1 MKTQALTTT
10 LSTEVLT
17 FYPEGPPPTFE
28 VTVHNVSQ
36 TFASFQLDMAAAG
49 VETQVAPTWYR
60 VAPAISSKIP
70 GGARTRFQVSI
81 LAVPPLPSGFSGTV
95 NLTLRVSS
103 LELRQEDRQ
112 ILRLVVEGR
121 SRLPPRLTV
130 PSPALQS
137 HPQGETMIPV
147 QVQNL
152 NRQSVDIHLRLTGIP
167 AAWLPDGFEKPLHLP
182 AQEEATVEF
191 RCLLPE
197 PSAAPSG
204 QYPLT
209 ITAEQAQTVAVT
221 AEASLTVRPQGHV
234 TLTCTPAETT
244 LPPQPGRWW
253 NPGVATTTYH
263 LAFANFSNADQV
275 ALATARYRRSPDNRA
290 LVEAPPPLADITP
303 GNDAAIPIEDEAT
316 AAAPGATGETS
327 SPPDAPIATASGE
340 AAASDPPSEAETNRS
355 RRRGTTLTLSPPQA
369 TVARGG
375 ETTVDLTVT
384 RPLPLLG
391 WPRRKQLQVAGAIAN
406 PDVPLRQGE
415 QTLELQIFPVMP
427 FWLQL
432 LAGALGI
439 AAALVLWWFF
449 FQRGH
454 QGAVNSLT
462 FEGSGHELLSA
473 SDDQTLRR
481 WVVRR
486 GSQEGRKDLIR
497 TDKAIRIARYRPV
510 NNDQIWAGYENG
522 EMQGW
527 DLQTRRT
534 YTLAF
539 NRDDR
544 VFDIVLPWGG
554 RRLISGHGSGLVLEW
569 DITPGQIRLT
579 QTEPL
584 RGFNVNFAIQALAL
598 AGIDQ
603 EQLIV
608 AGRYNRLALLNLS
621 TEQLQPLNYPSGGGN
636 QFILDVAIAPEKPTL
651 MAVADN
657 EGRLS
662 LWDLSAC
669 LAEDSP
675 LEGNQPCQVIDDWTT
690 GHQEAP
696 VRSVAFSADG
706 CYLVS
711 GGEDGR
717 VMLWPLSTQGRRRP
731 DAQEGQRWFRGRQ
744 NVTAVAIQQ
753 TPQRLMVAYG
763 LERGQVRVRSRGF
776 RPSNLPPGECP
787 ATSP

>member
-17 FYPEGPPPTFE
+17 FHPEGPPPTFE

-49 VETQVAPTWYR
+49 VEAQVAPTWYR

-81 LAVPPLPSGFSGTV
+81 LAVPPLPSGFSGTM

-130 PSPALQS
+130 PSPALQG
-137 HPQGETMIPV
+137 HPQGETMVPV

-152 NRQSVDIHLRLTGIP
+152 NRQAVDVHLRLTGIP
-167 AAWLPDGFEKPLHLP
+167 SAWLPDGYEKPLHLP
-182 AQEEATVEF
+182 AQEEATVAF

-209 ITAEQAQTVAVT
+209 LTAEQAETVAVT
-221 AEASLTVRPQGHV
+221 AEARLTVRPQGHV
-234 TLTCTPAETT
+234 TLTCTPSETT
-244 LPPQPGRWW
+244 LPPQPSRWW
-253 NPGVATTTYH
+253 NARRAAATYH
-263 LAFANFSNADQV
+263 LTFANFSNADQG
-275 ALATARYRRSPDNRA
+275 ALATARYDRDRDNRA
-290 LVEAPPPLADITP
+290 LVAAPPPLAEITP
-303 GNDAAIPIEDEAT
+303 GDEAEIASDTT
-316 AAAPGATGETS
+316 ATAE
-327 SPPDAPIATASGE
+327 PPDETGAVPPAPKAPIAIA
-340 AAASDPPSEAETNRS
+340 SEAGVIDDPSAEEEPANLP
-355 RRRGTTLTLSPPQA
+355 RRGAVLTLSPPQA
-369 TVARGG
+369 AVARGG
-375 ETTVDLTVT
+375 ETTVDLTVI
-384 RPLPLLG
+384 RSLPLLG
-391 WPRRKQLQVAGAIAN
+391 WPRRKQLKVEGAIAD

-415 QTLELQIFPVMP
+415 QTLELRIFPVVP

-439 AAALVLWWFF
+439 VAALVLWWYF

-454 QGAVNSLT
+454 QGAVNSVT

-497 TDKAIRIARYRPV
+497 TDKAIRVARYRPV
-510 NNDQIWAGYENG
+510 NNDQIWVGYENG

-569 DITPGQIRLT
+569 DITPGQIRLS
-579 QTEPL
+579 QTEPQ
-584 RGFNVNFAIQALAL
+584 RGFNAGFAIQALAL
-598 AGIDQ
+598 AGADQ

-608 AGRYNRLALLNLS
+608 AGRYNRLAILDLP
-621 TEQLQPLNYPSGGGN
+621 TEQLRPLNYPSGGGN

-651 MAVADN
+651 MAVVDN

-662 LWDLSAC
+662 LWNLAPC
-669 LAEDSP
+669 LPGDTPLDS
-675 LEGNQPCQVIDDWTT
+675 NQPCQVLDEWST

-717 VMLWPLSTQGRRRP
+717 VMLWPLSTQGQRRP

-763 LERGQVRVRSRGF
+763 LERGQVRVRSRGI
-776 RPSNLPPGECP
+776 RPSSLPPGECP